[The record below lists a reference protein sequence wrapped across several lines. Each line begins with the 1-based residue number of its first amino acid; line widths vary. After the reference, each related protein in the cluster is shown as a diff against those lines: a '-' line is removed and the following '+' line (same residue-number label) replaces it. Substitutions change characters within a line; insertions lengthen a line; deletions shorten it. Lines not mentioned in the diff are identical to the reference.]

1 VRKWFWLPLLLA
13 LVAGGAAAALS
24 FRQTPI
30 YQASAAVRVRPP
42 QSGSPSGYYTT
53 LTQTAK
59 TYSQLMT
66 KRALLQQVIDDL
78 ALPISVEA
86 LMASITVVPEPDTE
100 LLNVRVQGANA
111 RRIADTANALVKDFI
126 AQVEAQEQQQI
137 DSSLRSVQTRIGDL
151 EARIAS
157 DAREIAALRSRPGL
171 NAEQQAELNR
181 IQQRQAADAAIYA
194 ILIRNYEDLRSNQ
207 LARYETLSLVD
218 PAAVPGHPIRP
229 NKLLNTLLA
238 AALAAL
244 LGVGLAF
251 LVEHL
256 DSTFKSEEDVR
267 SALNVPVLGTLAFRR
282 TGKAPDADL
291 ITLAA
296 PRAPDSEAYRRL
308 RTNLLFS
315 TVERSL
321 KAVVV
326 TSAVP
331 REGKTRT
338 AANLAITLAES
349 GLRVIL
355 VDADFRRPAVHH
367 LFRRIDERGLSNMIL
382 DDRVYP
388 EFVHQTAL
396 PNLKVICGGTPP
408 PNPSELLG
416 SKRLLRIV
424 HDLATEA
431 DILVFDTPPINAVT
445 DAALLAA
452 RFDATILVIEA
463 GRTSRAAVQRAKDT
477 IQAVGG
483 SLAGAVLNKVKLPQ
497 ETYYYDYES
506 VGAKSRRSGGRPRFG
521 ATPRPEPAAVG
532 DGHETP

>member
-1 VRKWFWLPLLLA
+1 MATYVAIVRKWFWLPLLLA

-53 LTQTAK
+53 LAQTAK

-78 ALPISVEA
+78 GLRIGVEA
-86 LMASITVVPEPDTE
+86 LMASITVAPETDTE
-100 LLNVRVQGANA
+100 LLNVRVQGANP
-111 RRIADTANALVKDFI
+111 RRIADTANTLVKDFI
-126 AQVEAQEQQQI
+126 AQVETQEQQQI
-137 DSSLRSVQTRIGDL
+137 DISLRSVQTRIGDL
-151 EARIAS
+151 EARIAT
-157 DAREIAALRSRPGL
+157 DAREIAARSRPGL
-171 NAEQQAELNR
+171 NADQQAELNH

-256 DSTFKSEEDVR
+256 DSSFKSEEEVR

-331 REGKTRT
+331 REGKSRT

-396 PNLKVICGGTPP
+396 PNLKVIYGGTPP

-424 HDLATEA
+424 HELATES

-483 SLAGAVLNKVKLPQ
+483 SLAGADRANASQ
-497 ETYYYDYES
+497 C
-506 VGAKSRRSGGRPRFG
+506 RRAFPL
-521 ATPRPEPAAVG
+521 
-532 DGHETP
+532 